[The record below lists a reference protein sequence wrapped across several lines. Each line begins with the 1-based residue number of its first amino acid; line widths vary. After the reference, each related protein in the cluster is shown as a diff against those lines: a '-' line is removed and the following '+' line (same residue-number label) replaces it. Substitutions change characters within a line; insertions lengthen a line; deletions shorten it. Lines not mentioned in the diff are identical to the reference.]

1 MAIIPQKQLFSWQ
14 EIEVLGDLERLA
26 LVLQYMPDEKLMQLL
41 ERMRGLGRD
50 DYPIRGM
57 WNAVLAGIV
66 YQHCSAKSLIRELR
80 RNGQLRDICGL
91 KKAPTSSAFSRFLSN
106 LLDMEAELSVIFE
119 ALIKELIKL
128 LPDFGDN
135 LGIDGKAIPTHAN
148 SHKESKPDDGRR
160 DNDADYGVKI
170 YRGKSEDGTNW
181 EKVKSWFGYTVH
193 LIVDTS
199 YELPVA
205 FSVTKAS
212 AAEAPEAHRLLG
224 HMEQSEPTL
233 LERCKYFTADRGYDD
248 SKLILKMRDRYSISP
263 IIDIRNMWKDGDDT
277 RLLTGQTNVTYDY
290 CGNVYCYCPKEE
302 HKRQMA
308 FGGFEQDRQ
317 TLKYRCPAHHYGI
330 SCAGQDQCPVNKAIR
345 IPLEEDPR
353 IFTSVARSSYKWKE
367 LYKMRT
373 ATERVNSRLDVSFG
387 FERHFIRGQR
397 KMELRVGLALCV
409 MLAMAVGRIK
419 EKQPEKM
426 RSLVA

>member
-14 EIEVLGDLERLA
+14 EIEVLGDLERLV
-26 LVLQYMPDEKLMQLL
+26 LVLEYMPDELLMQLM

-66 YQHCSAKSLIRELR
+66 YQHCSAESLLRELR
-80 RNGQLRDICGL
+80 RNAQLRDVCGL
-91 KKAPTSSAFSRFLSN
+91 KKAPTSSAFSRFLSK
-106 LLDMEAELSVIFE
+106 LLEMEAEIKEIFE
-119 ALIKELIKL
+119 ALVKELIEL
-128 LPDFGDN
+128 LPDLGEN
-135 LGIDGKAIPTHAN
+135 LGIDGKAISTHAN
-148 SHKESKPDDGRR
+148 PHKESKPDDGRR
-160 DNDADYGVKI
+160 DNDADYGVKT
-170 YRGKSEDGTNW
+170 YRGKSEDGTKW
-181 EKVKSWFGYTVH
+181 EKVKAWFGYNLH
-193 LIVDTS
+193 LIVDTK

-212 AAEAPEAHRLLG
+212 AAEAPEAHRLL
-224 HMEQSEPTL
+224 EQIEKSEPTL

-248 SKLILKMRDRYSISP
+248 SKLILKLRDRYSISP
-263 IIDIRNMWKDGDDT
+263 IIDIRNMWKDGDST
-277 RLLTGQTNVTYDY
+277 RLLTGQTNVVYDY

-330 SCAGQDQCPVNKAIR
+330 SCAGKEQCPVKKALR
-345 IPLEEDPR
+345 IPLAEDPR
-353 IFTSVARSSYKWKE
+353 IFTPVARSSYKWKE
-367 LYKMRT
+367 RYKMRT

-387 FERHFIRGQR
+387 FERHFIRGLK
-397 KMELRVGLALCV
+397 KMELRVCLALCV
-409 MLAMAVGRIK
+409 MLTMAVGRIK
-419 EKQPEKM
+419 EKEPEKM